1 MNRQT
6 QLACLLY
13 LAVAL
18 GSRPA
23 AAEPNAKC
31 PPGTAWAG
39 EALGIKN
46 GDKDGDLD
54 DWLIACAAAPDG
66 GTLLA
71 ALLLPKEPEESDGA
85 DDAKAPKP
93 KARASQATLIVSHVT
108 GAKKP
113 QPVRFKL
120 DAKRFNRWADP
131 QLFIDAEKLGDVPI
145 LNIAYRTSTGE
156 DYYSASETITLISR
170 TGAGLVHVWT
180 GEGGSMSRSMDLCY
194 VRRTASFSLNGD
206 GSLQRTVRSEY
217 SLNKANYR
225 SDLPVL
231 RTIRKEC
238 RGAPSTSTKIP
249 LAVRLR

>member
-6 QLACLLY
+6 QLACLLH

-23 AAEPNAKC
+23 AAEPDAKC

-39 EALGIKN
+39 EALGLKD
-46 GDKDGDLD
+46 GGKDGDLD
-54 DWLIACAAAPDG
+54 DWLIACAAAPEG

-71 ALLLPKEPEESDGA
+71 ALFLPKEPEESDGA
-85 DDAKAPKP
+85 DRAPRAKE
-93 KARASQATLIVSHVT
+93 RAGKATLIVSHVA

-120 DAKRFNRWADP
+120 DAKRFSRWEDP
-131 QLFIDAEKLGDVPI
+131 QLFIDAEKLGEVPI

-156 DYYSASETITLISR
+156 DYYSASETITLIAR

-206 GSLQRTVRSEY
+206 GSLQRTVRNEY
-217 SLNKANYR
+217 SLNRANYR
-225 SDLPVL
+225 SDQPVL
-231 RTIRKEC
+231 RKILKEC
-238 RGAPSTSTKIP
+238 RGAPVTSTRIP